1 MKADVATQTRW
12 KTLVETFLQSGK
24 GYQVF
29 CKEHNIKVHQ
39 LQYWVHKDKPKKG
52 ESIPFTQVA
61 INKGCSSETMKVWI
75 RSIAIEIPL
84 AFDEASLRR
93 IIQVVD
99 SLV

>member
-12 KTLVETFLQSGK
+12 KTLVETFLKSGK
-24 GYQVF
+24 SYQIF
-29 CKEHNIKVHQ
+29 CNEQSIKVHQ

-52 ESIPFTQVA
+52 ETIPFTQVA
-61 INKGCSSETMKVWI
+61 IKKESSSPTMKVWI